1 VRIEFSAPVTTVEH
15 SLIDAQAI
23 QQSIELMY
31 DAALVGDGW
40 LPVLDSLSRAGGSR
54 GVVLMHNH
62 NRKLVSAI
70 ANREIQ
76 EPVAT
81 YLAGKAPPN
90 SRQTKLSYSHDAEDG
105 FRIDQDDYRAEDIN
119 HDHFYQEFLRPIGLF
134 WHANA
139 RLRLDGSDE
148 VAVSFKRELR
158 RGAYEE
164 SDKAVLDHILPHMRA
179 AARFAGC
186 VFEAET
192 RGWVKALQRRS
203 RPIIEF
209 NELGHVRRL
218 HGALDETNGPL
229 LVRRMK
235 LVTIRTEDQV
245 ALDKAIQVAT
255 RRPHKPTSVL
265 LHDLA
270 LNPYI
275 LQIIPSAGRAR
286 DVFISTIAMG
296 MLIGRPKRILL
307 SVDQEVAISLFRL
320 TAHEARVASLVCDAH
335 STVEMARTLG
345 VTIDTIRFHLKSIY
359 EKTSVRSRSELVSLF
374 AMLNA

>member
-1 VRIEFSAPVTTVEH
+1 
-15 SLIDAQAI
+15 
-23 QQSIELMY
+23 MY

-40 LPVLDSLSRAGGSR
+40 LAVLDALSRAGGSR

-62 NRKLVSAI
+62 NRRLVSAI

-76 EPVAT
+76 EPVAI
-81 YLAGKAPPN
+81 YLSGKAPPN
-90 SRQTKLSYSHDAEDG
+90 SRQTKLSYSHDTEDG
-105 FRIDQDDYRAEDIN
+105 FRIDQDDYRTEDISR
-119 HDHFYQEFLRPIGLF
+119 DPFYQEYLRPIGLF

-139 RLRLDGSDE
+139 RLRMDGSDE
-148 VAVSFKRELR
+148 VAVSFKRDLR
-158 RGAYEE
+158 RGAYET

-192 RGWVKALQRRS
+192 RGWIKALQRRD

-229 LVRRMK
+229 VVRGSR
-235 LVTIRTEDQV
+235 LTAVRGEDQPKLERAV
-245 ALDKAIQVAT
+245 QIAT
-255 RRPHKPTSVL
+255 KRPYRPASVL

-275 LQIIPSAGRAR
+275 LQLIPSAGRAR

-296 MLIGRPKRILL
+296 MLIGRPKQIVL
-307 SVDQEVAISLFRL
+307 SVDRDVAIDLFKL
-320 TAHEARVASLVCDAH
+320 TAHEARVAALICDAH
-335 STVEMARTLG
+335 STVEIARVLG
-345 VTIDTIRFHLKSIY
+345 VTVDTIRFHLKSIY

>member
-1 VRIEFSAPVTTVEH
+1 
-15 SLIDAQAI
+15 LIDTDAI

-76 EPVAT
+76 EPVDA
-81 YLAGKAPPN
+81 YLSGKAPPN
-90 SRQTKLSYSHDAEDG
+90 SRQTKLSYSHDTEDG
-105 FRIDQDDYRAEDIN
+105 FRIDQDDYRTEDMD
-119 HDHFYQEFLRPIGLF
+119 HDPFYQEYLRPIGMF

-139 RLRLDGSDE
+139 RLRMDGAHE

-192 RGWVKALQRRS
+192 RGWVKALQPRR

-218 HGALDETNGPL
+218 HGALDEINGPL
-229 LVRRMK
+229 RVRRSR
-235 LVTIRTEDQV
+235 LVAGRAEDQV
-245 ALDKAIQVAT
+245 RLERAVGVAT
-255 RRPHKPTSVL
+255 RRPYRSASVL
-265 LHDLA
+265 LHDPA

-296 MLIGRPKRILL
+296 ILIGQPKRIVL
-307 SVDQEVAISLFRL
+307 SVDHDVAIALFKL
-320 TAHEARVASLVCDAH
+320 TAHESRVASLVCGAH
-335 STVEMARTLG
+335 STVEIARALG

-359 EKTSVRSRSELVSLF
+359 EKTSVRSRAELVALF
-374 AMLNA
+374 AMLNG